1 MFKKENIS
9 TYIFYILLITGVL
22 ISLLPFVWMI
32 TSSFKSLAEISEY
45 PPTLLPNKVMWNNYV
60 DVFDTVPYGR
70 NLFNSFFVAIM
81 YTVVGV
87 FISATGGYALSKYRE
102 APGRRLFF
110 AVILSTMMIPM
121 QVLAIPLYIMM
132 AQIGWINSYPALILP
147 FAAQGFGLFMLKQ
160 YIDGIPDDLI
170 EAARIDG
177 CGEFRIFFQIIFPV
191 IKPAVAA
198 LGTIY
203 FMNNYNLFFWPLIV
217 TNRSIMY
224 TVPVAIA
231 QLQGQQFGIPLHHI
245 MAAATLSTAPLII
258 IFLYFQK
265 YIISGITMGALKG

>member
-1 MFKKENIS
+1 MSRNSKFTTI
-9 TYIFYILLITGVL
+9 IFYLLLITGVVV
-22 ISLLPFVWMI
+22 SLFPFIWMI
-32 TSSFKSLAEISEY
+32 LSSFKTLAEISEY
-45 PPTLLPNKVMWNNYV
+45 PPSLLPDEIMWNNYI
-60 DVFDTVPYGR
+60 DVFESLPYGR

-81 YTVVGV
+81 YTIFGV
-87 FISATGGYALSKYRE
+87 FISATGGYALSKFRD
-102 APGRRLFF
+102 APGRKFFF
-110 AVILSTMMIPM
+110 AIILSTMMIPM
-121 QVLAIPLYIMM
+121 QVLAIPLYILMGR
-132 AQIGWINSYPALILP
+132 IGWINSYPGLIFP
-147 FAAQGFGLFMLKQ
+147 FVAQGFGLFMLKQ

-203 FMNNYNLFFWPLIV
+203 FMNNYNLFFWPLII
-217 TNRSIMY
+217 TNKTIMY

>member
-1 MFKKENIS
+1 MFKKENIT
-9 TYIFYILLITGVL
+9 TYVFYILLSAGVI
-22 ISLLPFVWMI
+22 ISIFPFVWMI
-32 TSSFKSLAEISEY
+32 SSSFKTLAEISEY
-45 PPTLLPNKVMWNNYV
+45 PPNLLPDDIMWKNYIE
-60 DVFDTVPYGR
+60 VFDILPYGR

-81 YTVVGV
+81 YTFFGV

-121 QVLAIPLYIMM
+121 QVLAIPLYILM
-132 AQIGWINSYPALILP
+132 AQVGWINSYPALILP

-177 CGEFRIFFQIIFPV
+177 CGEFRIFFQIILPV

-217 TNRSIMY
+217 TNRTIMY
-224 TVPVAIA
+224 TIPVAIA
-231 QLQGQQFGIPLHHI
+231 QLQGQQFGIPLHLI
-245 MAAATLSTAPLII
+245 MAAATMSTAPLII